1 MGGRGF
7 KPALFAALCLLVG
20 IDSGM
25 AHAAGAEALAASPQA
40 VASGAPGHGLL
51 LAAHFR
57 KTQSF
62 YCYPKNYWWFYRP
75 YTTAPQGNARCMPYF
90 HYLEEGAYFRR
101 GDRPEGAIK

>member
-20 IDSGM
+20 LGSGV
-25 AHAAGAEALAASPQA
+25 AQAGAAEALAASPQA
-40 VASGAPGHGLL
+40 AASGHGVL
-51 LAAHFR
+51 LAVHFR
-57 KTQSF
+57 KQQSF

-90 HYLEEGAYFRR
+90 HYLEDPGYFRR
-101 GDRPEGAIK
+101 GGSPDRAMK